1 MTHISVLLNEA
12 VEGLNIKPDGIYVDL
27 TLGGGGHSQ
36 EILKKLTTGKLICID
51 RDKFAID
58 IATEKL
64 KEYTNKTIIKN
75 SFVNIDEVLKQL
87 SIDKVDGFL
96 LDLGVSSFQFDD
108 GERGFSYNKDYKL
121 DMRMDR
127 EEKLSAYEV
136 VNNFT
141 EDDLYKIFRDYG
153 EEKFAKNIAK
163 HIVLERAI
171 NKIETT
177 FQLVEIIKQSIP
189 AKLRQNEKHPAKRV
203 FQALRIYVNDELSQ
217 LTTTLDKIIDLLN
230 DKGRISIITF
240 HSLEDRIVKNKFKIY
255 ENPCTCPKGY
265 PCVCGKKPKGII
277 ITKKAILP
285 TEEEIDIN
293 RRSKSAKLRIFERR
307 YDNGQYKDD
316 QSKKIF

>member
-12 VEGLNIKPDGIYVDL
+12 VDGLNIKPDGIYVDL
-27 TLGGGGHSQ
+27 TLGGGGHSK
-36 EILKKLTTGKLICID
+36 EILDRLTTGRLICVD
-51 RDKFAID
+51 RDQFAID
-58 IATEKL
+58 KATEKL
-64 KEYTNKTIIKN
+64 KEYKNKTIVKN
-75 SFVNIDEVLKQL
+75 SFVNIDTILKQL
-87 SIDKVDGFL
+87 NIDKVDGFL

-108 GERGFSYNKDYKL
+108 GERGFSYNQNYRL

-136 VNNFT
+136 VNEFS

-163 HIVLERAI
+163 HIAVEREK

-203 FQALRIYVNDELSQ
+203 FQALRIYVNDELTQ
-217 LTTTLDKIIDLLN
+217 LTNTLDKIIDLLN

-240 HSLEDRIVKNKFKIY
+240 HSLEDRIVKNKYREF

-277 ITKKAILP
+277 INKKAIIP
-285 TEEEIDIN
+285 TDTEITNN

-307 YDNGQYKDD
+307 YDNG
-316 QSKKIF
+316 